1 MTDKSTTAD
10 TTDIYDLFDSLDVTE
25 PSDLIGKTLNLD
37 PSQVDRWITHTQEWV
52 LNNVLTIDTA
62 VQLGIVAGCAVTGF
76 ILGRLLSTRVGL
88 MVERTHLGPG
98 FKSLLHRLHRLVG
111 PLFILLFLFISLI
124 GISATGL
131 PLRTTLIDA
140 ALRLTSAWIFIK
152 IAVKIVRSPGMR
164 KFIGGTVMGIAAL
177 SIFGWLDNVSLFL
190 DHLAINIGT
199 IHLSALTVLKAI
211 FATVIM
217 GYTALGLAALV
228 ERQLNDVS
236 ALNPGS
242 RLLIT
247 KIVRML
253 LMAIAVLIGFTMAGV
268 NLSML
273 AVFSGAIGLGAGL
286 GLQKG
291 VSNLFTGIMLL
302 LDRTIQPGDI
312 IELQNGAFGVVRQM
326 GSRCTEITTMDQK
339 SYLIPNEELVSKQVI
354 NWSRSGTNLQLNIEF
369 GVGYEQDPREI
380 IRLAVT
386 AAAEAKRTLKNPRP
400 SCKMKS
406 FKEGSLEFI
415 LIFWIDDAG
424 HGIINAKSEVL
435 MKLWYALKDRNI
447 TIPYAPRS
455 IYQPVPPPPS
465 PEAVPAPQSKPDDG
479 AKSDE

>member
-1 MTDKSTTAD
+1 MTAKKSAAPD
-10 TTDIYDLFDSLDVTE
+10 VYDLFDSIDMSE

-37 PSQVDRWITHTQEWV
+37 PSKVDRWMSHTQLWITK
-52 LNNVLTIDTA
+52 NVLTIDTA
-62 VQLGIVAGCAVTGF
+62 VQIGLIAGCIVLGF
-76 ILGRLLSTRVGL
+76 ILGRLLSARVAK
-88 MVERTHLGPG
+88 MVNRTKLGPG
-98 FKSLLHRLHRLVG
+98 LKNLLHRLNRLTG
-111 PLFILLFLFISLI
+111 ALFILLFLFFGLV
-124 GISATGL
+124 GINMAELELNTG
-131 PLRTTLIDA
+131 LIDA
-140 ALRLTSAWIFIK
+140 ALRLTAAWIIIK
-152 IAVKIVRSPGMR
+152 VAVKLVRNEWMR
-164 KFIGGTVMGIAAL
+164 KFIGGTVMVIATL
-177 SIFGWLDNVSLFL
+177 SIFGWLDDVSLFL
-190 DHLAINIGT
+190 DHLAINIGAVH
-199 IHLSALTVLKAI
+199 ISALTVFKAI

-228 ERQLNDVS
+228 ERQLDAVP
-236 ALNPGS
+236 ALTSGS
-242 RLLIT
+242 RLLII
-247 KIVRML
+247 KIIRMV
-253 LMAIAVLIGFTMAGV
+253 LMAIAVMIGFTMAGV

-326 GSRCTEITTMDQK
+326 GSRCTEIITLDQK

-354 NWSRSGTNLQLNIEF
+354 NWSRSGSNLQLNIEF
-369 GVGYEQDPREI
+369 GVGYDQDPHEI
-380 IRLAVT
+380 IKLAI
-386 AAAEAKRTLKNPRP
+386 AAAANARRTLKNPPP

-435 MKLWYALKDRNI
+435 MNLWDALKERNA
-447 TIPYAPRS
+447 TIPYNPKT
-455 IYQPVPPPPS
+455 IYQPVPPPPP
-465 PEAVPAPQSKPDDG
+465 PEAS
-479 AKSDE
+479 